1 MCWNARILGQ
11 RAAPAPLPKPVRQVL
26 IGHIACLQRMS
37 ESLPLEQRLEL
48 IQILCAL
55 PEVQFEQLCFA
66 LQPLA
71 GLVPSKILTAVI
83 CRFHDPS
90 T

>member
-1 MCWNARILGQ
+1 
-11 RAAPAPLPKPVRQVL
+11 
-26 IGHIACLQRMS
+26 MS

-83 CRFHDPS
+83 CPFHDPS